1 MKKASLSFLSRKKV
15 LGKCCLVCDST
26 CNRTTEV
33 MEAQKCLD
41 TTTMAEYPALLLI
54 Q

>member
-1 MKKASLSFLSRKKV
+1 
-15 LGKCCLVCDST
+15 
-26 CNRTTEV
+26 

-54 Q
+54 QWLLGIYDTVKLISKRKENKRTPLSLSTP